1 MTDARDI
8 EAQLRCYSDDGTH
21 RTRLI
26 IEAADTIASLR
37 KQLED
42 AREVITEANN
52 SLYGSQ
58 CYFLSLDGGPPNKYH
73 LAEGIERLKSNAK
86 ALRSLPTDDGVT
98 DEMVERAAQAWL
110 EKASD
115 YELLEVSI
123 RAALEAALDRTKS
136 ELANIGKQ

>member
-1 MTDARDI
+1 MT
-8 EAQLRCYSDDGTH
+8 YV
-21 RTRLI
+21 
-26 IEAADTIASLR
+26 
-37 KQLED
+37 KLED
-42 AREVITEANN
+42 AVKAVEA
-52 SLYGSQ
+52 LIW
-58 CYFLSLDGGPPNKYH
+58 PNGNVFGQH
-73 LAEGIERLKSNAK
+73 AIE

>member
-1 MTDARDI
+1 MT
-8 EAQLRCYSDDGTH
+8 YV
-21 RTRLI
+21 
-26 IEAADTIASLR
+26 
-37 KQLED
+37 KLED
-42 AREVITEANN
+42 AVKALEE
-52 SLYGSQ
+52 LYDDGS
-58 CYFLSLDGGPPNKYH
+58 SIDGSINCDD
-73 LAEGIERLKSNAK
+73 AIE